1 MGHALQVLVVEDNA
15 DDVELILRELKKAG
29 FDAAPEQVETAA
41 ALRAALPKRHW
52 DLCIADYSL
61 PSFGASEALEIVRAE
76 LPKLPFIVVS
86 GTIGE
91 ERAVALMRAGADDYF
106 LKGNLGRLGAAVER
120 AIGRAAEL
128 GRSESRLEAIMA
140 GILEGVVAT
149 DEAGT
154 ITYFNAGAER
164 IFALAAA
171 AAVGR
176 PISDLF
182 PERLRDHQRRFLE
195 SSGTRGSAEAT
206 GVMVGRRANGEEF
219 PIEAT
224 ISQVSLGGD
233 VVATHVIRDITEQL
247 KAAGELRSSE
257 ARLSSLELQ
266 KAVLEQAAAAK
277 SAFIAS
283 MNHELRTPLN
293 AILGYSDLLIEQL
306 VDVPPK
312 HLRYLQNVKDA
323 GGHLLALI
331 SDVLDLASLDASKMK
346 LRPEPIALALLL
358 EPALAATR
366 LAADKKGVGFRF
378 THPDVIVHADP
389 VRVREILHNLL
400 SNSVKFTP
408 PGGEIS
414 LEVATE
420 GGTLLLTVADNG
432 AGIPAESHGRVFGAF
447 ERFHEELFLAPG
459 TGLGLAL
466 TRQLVELHGGTITFE
481 SDVDVRTVFHARL
494 PDLVKPGAHVV
505 GAPAA
510 AGAAKIV
517 HAARAAAP

>member
-1 MGHALQVLVVEDNA
+1 MGGALQVLVVEDNA
-15 DDVELILRELKKAG
+15 DDVALLVRELKRAG
-29 FDAAPEQVETAA
+29 FDAAPERVETAA
-41 ALRAALPKRHW
+41 ALRSALPQRHW

-61 PSFGASEALEIVRAE
+61 PSFGASEALEIVRAG
-76 LPKLPFIVVS
+76 LPNLPFIVVS

-149 DEAGT
+149 DAAGT

-164 IFALAAA
+164 IFAVAAPA
-171 AAVGR
+171 VVGR

-195 SSGTRGSAEAT
+195 SSGTRGRAEAT
-206 GVMVGRRANGEEF
+206 GVLVGRRANGEEF
-219 PIEAT
+219 PLEAT
-224 ISQVSLGGD
+224 ISQVRLNGD
-233 VVATHVIRDITEQL
+233 AVATVVIRDITDQL
-247 KAAGELRSSE
+247 QAAAELRDSE
-257 ARLSSLELQ
+257 ARFSALELQ
-266 KAVLEQAAAAK
+266 KAVLEQAAGAK

-293 AILGYSDLLIEQL
+293 AILGYSDLLLEEL
-306 VDVPPK
+306 DVGPK
-312 HLRYLQNVKDA
+312 HRRYLQNVQDA
-323 GGHLLALI
+323 GAHLLGLI
-331 SDVLDLASLDASKMK
+331 SDVLDLASLDASKMR

-366 LAADKKGVGFRF
+366 LAADAKGVGFQVA
-378 THPDVIVHADP
+378 HPGVIVHADP

-408 PGGEIS
+408 PGGLIS
-414 LEVATE
+414 LEVATDS
-420 GGTLLLTVADNG
+420 GTLLLDVADNG
-432 AGIPAESHGRVFGAF
+432 AGIPPESHGRVFGAF
-447 ERFHEELFLAPG
+447 ERFHEGVLIAPG

-481 SDVDVRTVFHARL
+481 SAVDVRTVFHVRL
-494 PDLVKPGAHVV
+494 PDLVAPGPQGF
-505 GAPAA
+505 GARAA
-510 AGAAKIV
+510 AGPAQTA
-517 HAARAAAP
+517 HAARAAAR